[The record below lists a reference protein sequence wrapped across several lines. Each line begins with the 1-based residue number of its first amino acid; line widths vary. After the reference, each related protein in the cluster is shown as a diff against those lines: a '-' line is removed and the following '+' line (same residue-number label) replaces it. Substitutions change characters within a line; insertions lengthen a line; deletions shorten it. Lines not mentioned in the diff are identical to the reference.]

1 MAPLAQQTKEDRS
14 LGELLSELTHE
25 IITLVRQEFTL
36 ARAELSQKASHIGKH
51 LGVLA
56 AGGALMYAGMLA
68 IVAALVF
75 LLALVMP
82 LWASALIV
90 GVVVAAIGGLL
101 VKKGL
106 DAIRQQDMVPRQTLE
121 TLKEIQHGQ

>member
-1 MAPLAQQTKEDRS
+1 MAQLAQQAKDDRS

-25 IITLVRQEFTL
+25 LVTLVRQEFTL
-36 ARAELSQKASHIGKH
+36 AKAELSQKASNIGKH
-51 LGVLA
+51 AGVIA
-56 AGGALMYAGMLA
+56 AGGALIYAGTLA

-75 LLALVMP
+75 LLALIMP
-82 LWASALIV
+82 LWVSALIV

>member
-1 MAPLAQQTKEDRS
+1 MAQLAHPAKEDRS
-14 LGELLSELTHE
+14 LGELLSELTNE

-56 AGGALMYAGMLA
+56 AGGALVYAGTLTL
-68 IVAALVF
+68 VAALVC

-82 LWASALIV
+82 LWGAALIV
-90 GVVVAAIGGLL
+90 GFVVVAIGGLL

-106 DAIRQQDMVPRQTLE
+106 DSIRQQDMVPRQTLE
-121 TLKEIQHGQ
+121 TLKEIQHGH